1 VKGLQMNDQQDDG
14 QLLRAF
20 NEQGDESAFAE
31 LMRRH
36 GGLVRIAVCNV
47 TGDTNMADDI
57 VQATFLA
64 LIRKA
69 RSLDTRKSTLAGWL
83 YHVATCLARNAR
95 RDEYRRKAREEEAYM
110 LEYAAGTDTSTTL
123 GEAALATLCEELG
136 NLAEKYRQPL
146 ILHHLEGMSYEA
158 AATLCDCTETTFG
171 ARLTRGREK
180 LRGRLMK
187 RGVTLGAAALIVG
200 LGQTAASAA
209 PLSEALVSSTCQAAV
224 GMKAGGMAAATGGG
238 LISAKVA
245 ALTDSVLKM
254 LFWGQVKTVAGV
266 AAAALITIGG
276 TGYVWQTVHDDQAS
290 HEARVVASPAPQQTV
305 DKAGD
310 ERAAAE
316 DWLKPLPSNEE
327 LAAITLEDGEIIFHD
342 DFTNGLANWE
352 LLRLN
357 PATKQFEPLPEA
369 LKDSVKIVSMNRGDQ
384 EIKAVRVDETNEVV
398 MLALRQP
405 IRERWFA
412 VEFEDHFRESP
423 STNLRLAVSCLGT
436 FGLEELVPFKNT
448 KRTFSDEE
456 RKTQWWRVRWEFC
469 CGTDPQ
475 GRPSMDY
482 LRQVGAEESRG
493 RARGFLY
500 KDIVRPC
507 IAPGSF
513 LISHVTIRRLVPKE
527 RADKDP

>member
-1 VKGLQMNDQQDDG
+1 MKE
-14 QLLRAF
+14 R
-20 NEQGDESAFAE
+20 
-31 LMRRH
+31 
-36 GGLVRIAVCNV
+36 
-47 TGDTNMADDI
+47 
-57 VQATFLA
+57 
-64 LIRKA
+64 
-69 RSLDTRKSTLAGWL
+69 
-83 YHVATCLARNAR
+83 
-95 RDEYRRKAREEEAYM
+95 
-110 LEYAAGTDTSTTL
+110 
-123 GEAALATLCEELG
+123 EAAEAAPVDTERFREGLDAAISALP
-136 NLAEKYRQPL
+136 EKYRQPL
-146 ILHHLEGMSYEA
+146 VLFHLEENSLQQTA
-158 AATLCDCTETTFG
+158 
-171 ARLTRGREK
+171 ARLGLNPCTTGTRLARGREMLRKK
-180 LRGRLMK
+180 LIR
-187 RGVTLGAAALIVG
+187 RGVTIGSAALVAG
-200 LGQTAASAA
+200 LSQSTASAA
-209 PLSEALVSSTCQAAV
+209 ELPAALVASTCQAATAV
-224 GMKAGGMAAATGGG
+224 AAGGTVAGGG

-482 LRQVGAEESRG
+482 LRQVGAVESRG

-527 RADKDP
+527 RAVGVP